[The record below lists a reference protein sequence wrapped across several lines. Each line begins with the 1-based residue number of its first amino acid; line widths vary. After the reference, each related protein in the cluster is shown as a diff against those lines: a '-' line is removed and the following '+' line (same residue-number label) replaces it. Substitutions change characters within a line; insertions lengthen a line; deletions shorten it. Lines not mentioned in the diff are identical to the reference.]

1 VRSGHLHIA
10 GALCWGRTDLD
21 AVRGTT
27 IRRFRA
33 TSFVL
38 VAAVA
43 LLAMAGCSGRDAT
56 LSTTWPRADSER
68 VVPLPPTPPRWPLT
82 GLDAPS
88 RDALAARIVAVK
100 IENSPAARPQSG
112 LDKADVVYETL
123 TEGGITRFIAL
134 FQSSAP
140 AIVGPVRSARASDL
154 WVVQQYRAVFAH
166 VGGERALLDEF
177 RRLKLDDLDQ
187 YFNPAPYWRTTD
199 RPAPHN
205 VYTDISKLRSHAVVR
220 GMSATQTVTALRFDR
235 APVTATPTVSAV
247 SIPFDTANV
256 VEWRYDAATRTF
268 VRFINGQPHVDKASG
283 QQYRAENVVVM
294 WARTQPRTHVDANGV
309 RSLDIILGGTG
320 QATVL
325 RAGVRAEGTWEAG
338 ADAPPAM
345 KAADGRPIGLSP
357 GRTWFEVVALSTNIA
372 IR

>member
-1 VRSGHLHIA
+1 M
-10 GALCWGRTDLD
+10 T
-21 AVRGTT
+21 
-27 IRRFRA
+27 
-33 TSFVL
+33 
-38 VAAVA
+38 
-43 LLAMAGCSGRDAT
+43 GCSGRGAT
-56 LSTTWPRADSER
+56 LSTTWPVANAER
-68 VVPLPPTPPRWPLT
+68 VVPVPSVPPRWPLT
-82 GLDAPS
+82 GMDAPS
-88 RDALAARIVAVK
+88 REALAARIVAVK
-100 IENSPAARPQSG
+100 IENSPEARPQSG
-112 LDKADVVYETL
+112 LDQADVVYETL

-140 AIVGPVRSARASDL
+140 AAVGPVRSARASDL

-166 VGGERALLDEF
+166 VGGEKALLDEF
-177 RRLKLDDLDQ
+177 RRRKLDDLDQ

-235 APVTATPTVSAV
+235 APVTTTPTVSAV
-247 SIPFDTANV
+247 SIPFGPSNV
-256 VEWRYDAATRTF
+256 VEWRYEPASRTF
-268 VRFINGQPHVDKASG
+268 ARFIDGQPHVDRVSG

-294 WARTQPRTHVDANGV
+294 WARSQPRTHVDANGE

-320 QATVL
+320 QVAVL

-338 ADAPPAM
+338 ESAPPSL
-345 KAADGRPIGLSP
+345 KAADGSPIGLSP
-357 GRTWFEVVALSTNIA
+357 GRTWFEVVALSTNIV